1 MINRDTYIELT
12 KFGIVGGICFALD
25 LSMYYGLTEGLG
37 FATWLGK
44 GISVVTATTV
54 NYQLNKSWT
63 WGQSPSDNSRF
74 SRYMLLYAISGL
86 LNVCSNEVFL
96 KILPDNEFQMFIMN
110 KNLLVQKP
118 FFTIK
123 LDKFLAVM
131 GATVVGMVVNF
142 IGQKKWVF
150 KDSKTTDL
158 PTADR
163 SNAK

>member
-1 MINRDTYIELT
+1 VISRDTYIELT

-25 LSMYYGLTEGLG
+25 LSIYYSLTEGLG

-74 SRYMLLYAISGL
+74 TRYMLLYAVSGM
-86 LNVCSNEVFL
+86 LNVFSNEVFL

-142 IGQKKWVF
+142 IGQKSWVF
-150 KDSKTTDL
+150 KDSSSAGKFAHDNDL
-158 PTADR
+158 
-163 SNAK
+163 AK